1 MENKGKMKN
10 KKNKEKKQP
19 TKTPENLVKVKSS
32 NNDISLS
39 QEEYIKSK
47 INVVFQPMIAQMVI
61 TQPKE
66 PIKYMIDWLLK
77 FSGEKQNNNL
87 KNELNFL
94 RKVANS
100 KATSNIEYSSDSS
113 NDNSDD
119 EYDPDIVAFRNKLLL
134 KNPRIS
140 VSAEVYGIF
149 NPEKFLPISSNGIQE
164 IGKFKEILK
173 KNFILGSLNEKDLEL
188 VIKAMKVK
196 KFKKLEIVIKEGE
209 EGNDFYV
216 VESGILE
223 CFKHDK
229 LIKTYEKN
237 DSFGELALLYY
248 TPRQATII
256 AKTDSVLLSLDR
268 ITFTQIVKDNAI
280 KRKEICK
287 QFLKSV
293 PILSNFSQNDIN
305 QILEAVRI
313 KKYIKGEYIIK
324 QNEDGNYFYILES
337 GEVEA
342 IKNGK
347 KVKSYIKGE
356 YFGELALLKEGDTI
370 KRAADI
376 LVVSDECCVLE
387 LDKKSFKRLLGP
399 IEEVL
404 QNNMNI
410 YK

>member
-19 TKTPENLVKVKSS
+19 TKTPENLVKVNSS

-100 KATSNIEYSSDSS
+100 KATSNIEYSSDSP

-173 KNFILGSLNEKDLEL
+173 KNFILGSLNEKDLE
-188 VIKAMKVK
+188 
-196 KFKKLEIVIKEGE
+196 
-209 EGNDFYV
+209 
-216 VESGILE
+216 
-223 CFKHDK
+223 
-229 LIKTYEKN
+229 
-237 DSFGELALLYY
+237 
-248 TPRQATII
+248 
-256 AKTDSVLLSLDR
+256 
-268 ITFTQIVKDNAI
+268 
-280 KRKEICK
+280 
-287 QFLKSV
+287 
-293 PILSNFSQNDIN
+293 
-305 QILEAVRI
+305 
-313 KKYIKGEYIIK
+313 
-324 QNEDGNYFYILES
+324 
-337 GEVEA
+337 
-342 IKNGK
+342 
-347 KVKSYIKGE
+347 
-356 YFGELALLKEGDTI
+356 
-370 KRAADI
+370 
-376 LVVSDECCVLE
+376 
-387 LDKKSFKRLLGP
+387 
-399 IEEVL
+399 
-404 QNNMNI
+404 
-410 YK
+410 